1 MLAAV
6 IYIATKK
13 YFFIVAFVATGFVQF
28 FMMKVYPL
36 LCMRLEAA
44 TVPFPDDKQDLKE
57 KIDRLAV
64 RIGYNI

>member
-57 KIDRLAV
+57 KIDKLAV

>member
-1 MLAAV
+1 MIAAV